1 MSLRWKVV
9 LFVLGVSVTFAGT
22 SYLVQRW
29 ITLPGFAEVERRE
42 AVDDLARCREAIARE
57 TQFLSD
63 NANDYAAWDD
73 TYEFIENV
81 NEEYIKE
88 NLIPETFENL
98 RLNVLAFVRK
108 DGTLVWGEVRVGDGK
123 ELELVEA
130 TEFLQPFARTDHRL
144 VVHANPDAKTSGL
157 LLTSM
162 GPLLVGSAPIT
173 TSNRDGEIR
182 GAVIMGRFLTDL
194 VVQRVSERT
203 RVAMNLSLLAEV
215 AESDQT
221 ALSRLTMGE
230 ETWVDASQEQTLFGY
245 ALLHDVFDQAAMLLR
260 AEMPR
265 TISQHGQAAV
275 RLAAVTSVGAGVFM
289 VLLMWIVLSRMIV
302 GPLTRVTRHAVRVGA
317 HDDLR
322 ARLNMNSPDEI
333 GVLAREFDRMVD
345 RLAESRAQLLTVA
358 HDAGM
363 SQVASNVLH
372 NVGNVLNGV
381 GVSTDSL
388 KSQLTKSE
396 VGSLRIV
403 SKMLS
408 DHEKDLGEFLTQH
421 EKGKRIPAFITA
433 MSDQLAAEQQNM
445 LKEVQSLAQA
455 VEHIRQVVDLQQ
467 QHAKH
472 IALIEPI
479 EPSQVIEESLGL
491 CAESLARH
499 GIQIVRH
506 FDSSGPIPLDKHRV
520 LQVIVNL
527 LTNAI
532 QAIKDT
538 GRNGGC
544 ITIRQSC
551 VATDDGDRLEIRIE
565 DDGVGVPS
573 ENRERIFAFGF
584 TTRANGQGIGLHS
597 AANLAREMDGSL
609 TLDASRSGAGAVF
622 LLSLA
627 LARKEVTA

>member
-9 LFVLGVSVTFAGT
+9 LFVLGVSVAFAGT

-29 ITLPGFAEVERRE
+29 ITLPGFTDVEHRE

-73 TYEFIENV
+73 TYEFIENG
-81 NEEYIKE
+81 NEEYKTE

-98 RLNVLAFVRK
+98 RLNVLAFIRK

-123 ELELVEA
+123 DLELVEA
-130 TEFLQPFARTDHRL
+130 NELLQTFARADHRL
-144 VVHANPDAKTSGL
+144 VVHANPDAKTSGVM
-157 LLTSM
+157 LTSM

-173 TSNRDGEIR
+173 TSNRDAEIH

-194 VVQRVSERT
+194 VVKRIADRT
-203 RVAMNLSLLAEV
+203 RVAMTLSLLPEVVEGDQPALERLIQGAE
-215 AESDQT
+215 A
-221 ALSRLTMGE
+221 
-230 ETWVDASQEQTLFGY
+230 WVDASQTQTLFGY
-245 ALLHDVFDQAAMLLR
+245 ALLNDVFEQPAMLLR

-265 TISQHGQAAV
+265 SISQHGQAAV
-275 RLAAVTSVGAGVFM
+275 RLAAMTSVGAGLFM
-289 VLLMWIVLSRMIV
+289 VIVMWIVLSRMIV
-302 GPLTRVTRHAVRVGA
+302 GPLTNVTCHAVRVGT

-322 ARLNMNSPDEI
+322 ARLNMTSPDEI

-388 KSQLTKSE
+388 KNQLNKSE
-396 VGSLRIV
+396 AGSLRIV
-403 SKMLS
+403 SKMLNE
-408 DHEKDLGEFLTQH
+408 HEKDLGEFLTQND
-421 EKGKRIPAFITA
+421 KGKRIPAFITA
-433 MSDQLAAEQQNM
+433 MADQLADEQQSM

-455 VEHIRQVVDLQQ
+455 VEHIRRVVDLQQ

-472 IALIEPI
+472 KALLEIVEPAAI
-479 EPSQVIEESLGL
+479 VDEAISL
-491 CAESLARH
+491 CAESLTRH
-499 GIQIVRH
+499 RIEVKRF
-506 FDSSGPIPLDKHRV
+506 FDQVEAAPLDKHRV
-520 LQVIVNL
+520 LQAIVNL

-538 GRNGGC
+538 GRSGG
-544 ITIRQSC
+544 TIVVRVGACPSQE
-551 VATDDGDRLEIRIE
+551 GDSLCIRIE
-565 DDGVGVPS
+565 DDGVGVPAK
-573 ENRERIFAFGF
+573 NRDRIFGFGF
-584 TTRANGQGIGLHS
+584 TTRAGGQGIGLHS
-597 AANLAREMDGSL
+597 AANLAREMGGSL
-609 TLDASRSGAGAVF
+609 RLVESHSGQGATF
-622 LLSLA
+622 ELSLA
-627 LARKEVTA
+627 VATKEAPV